1 MNTYRNPIAVLWSF
15 LWLGM
20 LAGCNSTPESYVPAY
35 QAALA
40 RTDPAETGT
49 VVRQSAEG
57 QAAIARFKDLFSVL
71 STENVRNKAREVYAE
86 NAYFNDTLKTVIGAE
101 AIEAYLLE
109 SAGRAASITVHFDDT
124 VGEQGEYYLRWTMS
138 IQFEEGSEPVHSIGM
153 THIRFDENG
162 KVVLHQDYWDAAS
175 GLFEHLPVIGGLIRF
190 VKGRL

>member
-1 MNTYRNPIAVLWSF
+1 MNTYRTPIAMLWSL

-20 LAGCNSTPESYVPAY
+20 LAGCNSMPESYVPAY
-35 QAALA
+35 QTALA
-40 RTDPAETGT
+40 RTDPAEIGT
-49 VVRQSAEG
+49 VVRQSADE

-109 SAGRAASITVHFDDT
+109 SARRTAAISVRFDDT
-124 VGEQGEYYLRWTMS
+124 VGENGEYYFRWTMS
-138 IQFEEGSEPVHSIGM
+138 VRFEEDSESIRSIGM
-153 THIRFDENG
+153 THIRFNENG